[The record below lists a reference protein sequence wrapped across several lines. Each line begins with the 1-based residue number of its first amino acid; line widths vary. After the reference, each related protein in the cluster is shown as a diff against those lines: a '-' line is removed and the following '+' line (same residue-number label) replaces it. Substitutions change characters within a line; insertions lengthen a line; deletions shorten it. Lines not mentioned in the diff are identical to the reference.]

1 MEENLETVKDE
12 TSKSIL
18 EESILDSI
26 KKLLNLS
33 KDDTAFDTDVIIN
46 INSVFTTLRQLGVGP
61 EKGFRI
67 LSNEEKWNDF
77 ILDELMLDSV
87 KTYVYLKVKLVFDP
101 PLNSSLMDSFER
113 QIKELEWRLNVEV
126 ESNSNGGE
134 SNE

>member
-1 MEENLETVKDE
+1 MKENLETIKEESTNNV
-12 TSKSIL
+12 L
-18 EESILDSI
+18 NESILDSI
-26 KKLLNLS
+26 KKLLNIS

-46 INSVFTTLRQLGVGP
+46 INSVFTTLRQLGVEP

-77 ILDELMLDSV
+77 VSDELMLDSV

-126 ESNSNGGE
+126 ESNLNGGE

>member
-1 MEENLETVKDE
+1 MKENLETIKEESTNNV
-12 TSKSIL
+12 L
-18 EESILDSI
+18 NESILDSI
-26 KKLLNLS
+26 KKLLNIS

-46 INSVFTTLRQLGVGP
+46 INSVFTTLRQLGEKK

-77 ILDELMLDSV
+77 VSDGLMLDSV

-126 ESNSNGGE
+126 ESNLNGGE

>member
-1 MEENLETVKDE
+1 MKENLETTKD
-12 TSKSIL
+12 TTVSNIL
-18 EESILDSI
+18 DESILDSI
-26 KKLLNLS
+26 KKLLNLL

-67 LSNEEKWNDF
+67 LGNEEKWNDF
-77 ILDELMLDSV
+77 ISDELMLDSV
-87 KTYVYLKVKLVFDP
+87 KTYVYLKVKIVFDP

>member
-1 MEENLETVKDE
+1 MKENLETIKE
-12 TSKSIL
+12 KSTNNIL
-18 EESILDSI
+18 NESILDSI
-26 KKLLNLS
+26 KKLLNIS

-46 INSVFTTLRQLGVGP
+46 INSVFTTLRQLGVEN

-77 ILDELMLDSV
+77 VSDELMLDSV

-113 QIKELEWRLNVEV
+113 QIKELEWRLNVDV
-126 ESNSNGGE
+126 ESNLNGGE